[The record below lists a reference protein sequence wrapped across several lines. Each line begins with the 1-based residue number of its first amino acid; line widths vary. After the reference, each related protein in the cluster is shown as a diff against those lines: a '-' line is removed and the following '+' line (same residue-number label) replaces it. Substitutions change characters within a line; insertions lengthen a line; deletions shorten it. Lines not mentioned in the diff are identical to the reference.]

1 MHYLLFFLPSSLQDK
16 ERNWEEEIKR
26 MRQIHAQRIQK
37 FEQIAMM
44 QSFQQRQAKK
54 RHQEEV
60 VQLQARIKDVERK
73 AELQHNEIMGHK
85 VNEKELREQ
94 CSDMMEENELMRKL
108 VNELR
113 SRLEESEW
121 ANCQKN
127 GETALL
133 KTQLKDAQAEL
144 QGKDQ
149 ELAQLRIE
157 VKMHSYN
164 DHQLVLP
171 SSEPDE
177 VSGDED

>member
-1 MHYLLFFLPSSLQDK
+1 
-16 ERNWEEEIKR
+16 

-37 FEQIAMM
+37 FEQIGMM
-44 QSFQQRQAKK
+44 QSFQMRQTKK

-60 VQLQARIKDVERK
+60 GQLQARVKDVERK

-121 ANCQKN
+121 SNCQKN
-127 GETALL
+127 GEMALL
-133 KTQLKDAQAEL
+133 KTQLKDAQAENMH
-144 QGKDQ
+144 KDQ
-149 ELAQLRIE
+149 DIAHLRMEL
-157 VKMHSYN
+157 KMMSYG
-164 DHQLVLP
+164 DQDQLVLT
-171 SSEPDE
+171 SNEPEE
-177 VSGDED
+177 VRK